1 MPQLKKSLIF
11 VAAASA
17 GVLSLAGCS
26 TMGGT
31 PAAAGS
37 SSSGSAGTAK
47 TAAVIKG
54 LDNPFF
60 QSMEQGIKAADANA
74 TVQAAQDITDTSGQ
88 ADRLSSLAGQD
99 YSCFII
105 NPISGNNLL
114 QGLTQVKA
122 AGKTVVN
129 IDSPVDPAAAKAAK
143 ATPDTYIGTDNV
155 SAGKLAGEQ
164 MAKLVQGGGK
174 IAVVGGIAG
183 DVTSG
188 ARVTGF
194 TEGLAGKAQVLE
206 TVSADWDRQV
216 ALTKA
221 GDLLRANPDIK
232 GFFVANDIMGLGVA
246 RAVANAGLTGQVA
259 IISVDGVPEGL
270 KGVESGELTA
280 TVAQYPYA
288 IGEMGVQA
296 CKAAAAGQ
304 KLPENVEAPV
314 ALVTKENVGQA
325 LQAAPAPFAPYE
337 NPFKK

>member
-1 MPQLKKSLIF
+1 MPQLKKSLIL
-11 VAAASA
+11 VAVASA
-17 GVLSLAGCS
+17 GMLSLAGCS
-26 TMGGT
+26 PMGGT
-31 PAAAGS
+31 PAP
-37 SSSGSAGTAK
+37 AGTASPGQAK

-60 QSMEQGIKAADANA
+60 QSMEQGIKAADSSI

-114 QGLTQVKA
+114 QGLAQLKA
-122 AGKTVVN
+122 GGKTVVN
-129 IDSPVDPAAAKAAK
+129 IDSPVDPAAAKAAN
-143 ATPDTYIGTDNV
+143 AVPDTYIGTDNI

-164 MAKLVQGGGK
+164 MAKLVNAGDKVG
-174 IAVVGGIAG
+174 IIGGIAG

-188 ARVTGF
+188 DRVTGF
-194 TEGLAGKAQVLE
+194 TEGLAGKATALE

-221 GDLLRANPDIK
+221 GDLLRSNPELK
-232 GFFVANDIMGLGVA
+232 GFFVANDVMGLGVA
-246 RAVANAGLTGQVA
+246 RAVANAGLTGQVS

-270 KGVESGELTA
+270 QGVQSGELTA

-288 IGEMGVQA
+288 IGEMGAQA
-296 CKAAAAGQ
+296 CKAAAAGE
-304 KLPENVEAPV
+304 KLPESVKAPV
-314 ALVTKENVGQA
+314 ALVTKDNVADA
-325 LQAAPAPFAPYE
+325 LKAAPAPFMPFE

>member
-1 MPQLKKSLIF
+1 MPQLKNSLIF
-11 VAAASA
+11 IAAASA

-26 TMGGT
+26 TMGGAPT
-31 PAAAGS
+31 G
-37 SSSGSAGTAK
+37 GTTNSDQAK
-47 TAAVIKG
+47 VAAVIKG

-60 QSMEQGIKAADANA
+60 QSMEQGIKAADGSI

-99 YSCFII
+99 FGCFII

-114 QGLTQVKA
+114 QGVAQLKA

-129 IDSPVDPAAAKAAK
+129 IDSPVDPAAAKAAN
-143 ATPDTYIGTDNV
+143 ASPDTYIGTDNI

-164 MAKLVQGGGK
+164 MAKLIQNGEKV
-174 IAVVGGIAG
+174 AVIGGIAG

-188 ARVTGF
+188 DRVKGF
-194 TEGLAGKAQVLE
+194 TEGLAGKGKALE

-232 GFFVANDIMGLGVA
+232 GFFVANDVMGLGVA
-246 RAVANAGLTGQVA
+246 RAVANAGLTGSVS

-270 KGVESGELTA
+270 AGVQSGELTA

-288 IGEMGVQA
+288 IGEMGAQA
-296 CKAAAAGQ
+296 CKAAAEGQ
-304 KLPENVEAPV
+304 DLPETVEAPV
-314 ALVTKENVGQA
+314 ALVTKENVGEA
-325 LQAAPAPFAPYE
+325 LKAAPAPFSAYE

>member
-1 MPQLKKSLIF
+1 MPHLKNSLIF
-11 VAAASA
+11 VAAASV

-31 PAAAGS
+31 PVGAGA
-37 SSSGSAGTAK
+37 SSGPAK

-60 QSMEQGIKAADANA
+60 QSMESGIKAADGSV
-74 TVQAAQDITDTSGQ
+74 TVQAAQNITDTSGQ

-99 YSCFII
+99 FNCFII

-114 QGLTQVKA
+114 QGVAQLKA

-129 IDSPVDPAAAKAAK
+129 IDSPVDPKAAKAAN
-143 ATPDTYIGTDNV
+143 AVPDTYIGTDNV

-164 MAKLVQGGGK
+164 MAKLVKDGEKVG
-174 IAVVGGIAG
+174 IIGGIAG

-188 ARVTGF
+188 DRVTGF
-194 TEGLAGKAQVLE
+194 TQGLAGKAKVLE
-206 TVSADWDRQV
+206 TESADWDRQV

-221 GDLLRANPDIK
+221 GDLLRSNPDIK
-232 GFFVANDIMGLGVA
+232 GFFVANDVMGLGVA
-246 RAVANAGLTGQVA
+246 RAVANAGLTGKVA

-270 KGVESGELTA
+270 AGVQSGELTA

-304 KLPENVEAPV
+304 KLPASVKAPV
-314 ALVTKENVGQA
+314 ALVTKDNVGEA
-325 LQAAPAPFAPYE
+325 LKSAPAPFAPYD

>member
-1 MPQLKKSLIF
+1 MPQLKNSLIF

-17 GVLSLAGCS
+17 GILSLAGCS

-31 PAAAGS
+31 PAAGGS
-37 SSSGSAGTAK
+37 ASASAGTAK

-60 QSMEQGIKAADANA
+60 QSMEQGIKAADANI
-74 TVQAAQDITDTSGQ
+74 TVQAAQDITDTAGQ

-99 YSCFII
+99 FSCFII

-114 QGLTQVKA
+114 QGVAQLKA
-122 AGKTVVN
+122 SGKTVVN
-129 IDSPVDPAAAKAAK
+129 IDSPVDPAAAKAAN

-164 MAKLVQGGGK
+164 MAR
-174 IAVVGGIAG
+174 VVNAGDKVGIIGGIAG

-188 ARVTGF
+188 DRVTGF
-194 TEGLAGKAQVLE
+194 TQGLAGKAKALE

-221 GDLLRANPDIK
+221 GDLLRSNPDIK
-232 GFFVANDIMGLGVA
+232 GFFVANDVMGLGVA
-246 RAVANAGLTGQVA
+246 RAVANAGLTGKVA

-270 KGVESGELTA
+270 QGVKSGELTA

-288 IGEMGVQA
+288 IGEMGAQA
-296 CKAAAAGQ
+296 CKAAASGQ
-304 KLPENVEAPV
+304 KLPESVKAPV
-314 ALVTKENVGQA
+314 ALVTKENVADA
-325 LQAAPAPFAPYE
+325 LKTAPAPFMPFE

>member
-1 MPQLKKSLIF
+1 MPQLKKSLVF
-11 VAAASA
+11 LAAASA
-17 GVLSLAGCS
+17 GMLSVAGCS

-31 PAAAGS
+31 PAA
-37 SSSGSAGTAK
+37 SGSASAGQAK

-60 QSMEQGIKAADANA
+60 QSMEQGIKAADAGI

-99 YSCFII
+99 YACFII

-114 QGLTQVKA
+114 QGLAQVKA

-129 IDSPVDPAAAKAAK
+129 IDSPVDPAAAKAAN
-143 ATPDTYIGTDNV
+143 AVPDTYIGTDNI

-164 MAKLVQGGGK
+164 MAKLVNAGDKVG
-174 IAVVGGIAG
+174 IIGGIAG

-188 ARVTGF
+188 DRVTGF
-194 TEGLAGKAQVLE
+194 TQGLAGKATALE
-206 TVSADWDRQV
+206 TISADWDRQV

-221 GDLLRANPDIK
+221 GDLLRSNPDLK
-232 GFFVANDIMGLGVA
+232 GFFVANDVMGLGVA
-246 RAVANAGLTGQVA
+246 RAVANAGLTGKVS

-270 KGVESGELTA
+270 QGVQSGELTA

-288 IGEMGVQA
+288 IGEMGAQA

-304 KLPENVEAPV
+304 KLPESVKAPV
-314 ALVTKENVGQA
+314 ALVTKDNVADA
-325 LQAAPAPFAPYE
+325 LKTAPAPFMPFE

>member
-1 MPQLKKSLIF
+1 MPQFKNSLIF

-17 GVLSLAGCS
+17 GVLSLTGCS

-31 PAAAGS
+31 PAAGGTATAGQ
-37 SSSGSAGTAK
+37 AK

-60 QSMEQGIKAADANA
+60 QSMEQGIKATDGSI

-99 YSCFII
+99 YGCFII

-114 QGLTQVKA
+114 QGLAQLKA
-122 AGKTVVN
+122 SGKTVVN
-129 IDSPVDPAAAKAAK
+129 IDSPVDPAAAKAAN

-164 MAKLVQGGGK
+164 MAKLVKDGEK
-174 IAVVGGIAG
+174 VAVIGGIAG

-188 ARVTGF
+188 DRITGF
-194 TEGLAGKAQVLE
+194 AQGLAGKAKVLE

-221 GDLLRANPDIK
+221 GDLLRSSPDIK
-232 GFFVANDIMGLGVA
+232 GFFVANDVMGLGVA
-246 RAVANAGLTGQVA
+246 RAVANAGLTGKVA

-288 IGEMGVQA
+288 IGEMGAQA
-296 CKAAAAGQ
+296 CKSASEGQ
-304 KLPENVEAPV
+304 KLPESVEAPV
-314 ALVTKENVGQA
+314 ALVTKDNVGEA
-325 LQAAPAPFAPYE
+325 LKTAPAPFAPYE

>member
-1 MPQLKKSLIF
+1 MPQLGKSLVF

-31 PAAAGS
+31 PSTGS
-37 SSSGSAGTAK
+37 SAGEGQVK

-60 QSMEQGIKAADANA
+60 QSMEQGIKAADAGI
-74 TVQAAQDITDTSGQ
+74 TVQAAQDITDTAGQ

-99 YSCFII
+99 YGCFII

-114 QGLTQVKA
+114 QGLAQLKA
-122 AGKTVVN
+122 SGKTVVN
-129 IDSPVDPAAAKAAK
+129 IDSPVDPAAAKAAN
-143 ATPDTYIGTDNV
+143 AVPNTYIGTDNI

-164 MAKLVQGGGK
+164 MAKLVKDGDK
-174 IAVVGGIAG
+174 VAVIGGIAG

-188 ARVTGF
+188 NRVTGF
-194 TEGLAGKAQVLE
+194 TEGLGNKAKVLATE
-206 TVSADWDRQV
+206 SADWDRQV
-216 ALTKA
+216 ALTKS

-232 GFFVANDIMGLGVA
+232 GFFVANDVMGLGVA
-246 RAVANAGLTGQVA
+246 RAVANAGLTGKVS

-288 IGEMGVQA
+288 IGEMGAQA
-296 CKAAAAGQ
+296 CKAAAEGQ
-304 KLPENVEAPV
+304 KLPESVKAPI
-314 ALVTKENVGQA
+314 ALVTKENVA
-325 LQAAPAPFAPYE
+325 SAIKAAPAPFEPFD
-337 NPFKK
+337 NPFQK

>member
-1 MPQLKKSLIF
+1 MPQLKNSLIF

-26 TMGGT
+26 TMGGA
-31 PAAAGS
+31 PAGGATAAGQ
-37 SSSGSAGTAK
+37 TK
-47 TAAVIKG
+47 VAAVIKG

-60 QSMEQGIKAADANA
+60 QSMEEGIKAADGSI

-99 YSCFII
+99 FGCFVI

-114 QGLTQVKA
+114 QGVAQLNA

-129 IDSPVDPAAAKAAK
+129 IDSPVDPTAAKAAN
-143 ATPDTYIGTDNV
+143 ATPDIYIGTDNV

-164 MAKLVQGGGK
+164 MAKLVQNGAKVGV
-174 IAVVGGIAG
+174 IGGIAG

-188 ARVTGF
+188 DRVKGF
-194 TEGLAGKAQVLE
+194 TGGLAGKATVLE

-232 GFFVANDIMGLGVA
+232 GFFVANDVMGLGVA
-246 RAVANAGLTGQVA
+246 RAVANAGLTGTVA

-270 KGVESGELTA
+270 AGVQSGELTA

-288 IGEMGVQA
+288 IGEMGAQA
-296 CKAAAAGQ
+296 CKAAAEGQ
-304 KLPENVEAPV
+304 KLPQSVEAPV
-314 ALVTKENVGQA
+314 ALVTKENVGEA
-325 LQAAPAPFAPYE
+325 LKTAPAPFAPYE

>member
-1 MPQLKKSLIF
+1 MPQLKNSLIF
-11 VAAASA
+11 VAAASVGA
-17 GVLSLAGCS
+17 LSLAGCS

-31 PAAAGS
+31 PAAGGTA
-37 SSSGSAGTAK
+37 SAGGAQAK

-60 QSMEQGIKAADANA
+60 QSMEEGIKAADGSI

-99 YSCFII
+99 YNCFII

-114 QGLTQVKA
+114 QGLAQVKA

-129 IDSPVDPAAAKAAK
+129 IDSPVDPKAATAAN

-164 MAKLVQGGGK
+164 MAKLVKGGEK
-174 IAVVGGIAG
+174 VAVIGGIAG

-188 ARVTGF
+188 DRVTGF
-194 TEGLAGKAQVLE
+194 TEGLAGKAKVLE

-221 GDLLRANPDIK
+221 GDLLRSNPDIK
-232 GFFVANDIMGLGVA
+232 GFFVANDVMGLGVA
-246 RAVANAGLTGQVA
+246 RAVANAGMTGKVA

-288 IGEMGVQA
+288 IGEMGAQA
-296 CKAAAAGQ
+296 CKAAADGQ
-304 KLPENVEAPV
+304 KLPASVEAPV
-314 ALVTKENVGQA
+314 ALVTKDNVGEA
-325 LQAAPAPFAPYE
+325 LKAAPAPFAPYE

>member
-1 MPQLKKSLIF
+1 MPQLKNSLIF

-31 PAAAGS
+31 PAAG
-37 SSSGSAGTAK
+37 GSATAGHAK

-60 QSMEQGIKAADANA
+60 QSMEQGIKATDGSI

-88 ADRLSSLAGQD
+88 D
-99 YSCFII
+99 YGCFII

-114 QGLTQVKA
+114 QGLAQLKA
-122 AGKTVVN
+122 SGKTVVN
-129 IDSPVDPAAAKAAK
+129 IDSPVDPAAAKAAN

-164 MAKLVQGGGK
+164 MAKLVKEGDRV
-174 IAVVGGIAG
+174 AVIGGIAG

-188 ARVTGF
+188 DRVTGF
-194 TEGLAGKAQVLE
+194 TQGLAGKAKVLE

-221 GDLLRANPDIK
+221 GDLLRSNPDIK
-232 GFFVANDIMGLGVA
+232 GFFVANDVMGLGVA
-246 RAVANAGLTGQVA
+246 RAVANAGLTGKVA

-280 TVAQYPYA
+280 TVAQYPYV
-288 IGEMGVQA
+288 IGEMGAQA
-296 CKAAAAGQ
+296 CKAASEGQ
-304 KLPENVEAPV
+304 EMPESVEAPV
-314 ALVTKENVGQA
+314 ALVTKDNVGEA
-325 LQAAPAPFAPYE
+325 LKTAPAPFAPYE